1 MAKRLRLNGT
11 ARWIIV
17 ALTVLGLAFN
27 SGILYNDV
35 KHLSKAIEKLEKSH
49 GELNEKFD
57 KLLLHLAERSS
68 Q

>member
-1 MAKRLRLNGT
+1 MTKKLNGT

-17 ALTVLGLAFN
+17 GLAVLGLAFN

-35 KHLSKAIEKLEKSH
+35 KHLSESVTRLEKSYDD
-49 GELNEKFD
+49 LNEKFD
-57 KLLLHLAERSS
+57 TILLSLAERKN

>member
-1 MAKRLRLNGT
+1 MAKIKLNGT

-35 KHLSKAIEKLEKSH
+35 KHLSNSVEKLEKSH
-49 GELNEKFD
+49 KELNKKFD
-57 KLLLHLAERSS
+57 TLLLSLAERTN

>member
-1 MAKRLRLNGT
+1 MAKKLKLNGT
-11 ARWIIV
+11 ARWVIV

-35 KHLSKAIEKLEKSH
+35 KHLSKSVEKLEKSH
-49 GELNEKFD
+49 KELNEKFD
-57 KLLLHLAERSS
+57 TLLLSLAERTN